1 MEEGD
6 AVEIVTVWRQ
16 SNVIDRYMYTAP
28 ELCLGYWGNQ
38 WNLLFTVF
46 VIFHL
51 IGCMCV
57 LACYRLRMFI
67 DQLHRKTEVG
77 SQCTW
82 MPLTTHNG
90 VSYVFFTYSTTA
102 STPGA
107 RDRRCFSTDTLREAG
122 TLTVVQYFGNVDVFS
137 ACKNSYID

>member
-6 AVEIVTVWRQ
+6 AVGVVTVWRQ

-51 IGCMCV
+51 ISCMCI
-57 LACYRLRMFI
+57 LACYRLRMYI
-67 DQLHRKTEVG
+67 DQLHRKAELG

-82 MPLTTHNG
+82 MPLTAHMELVTYFSRTRQRQVRLALG
-90 VSYVFFTYSTTA
+90 TDVVFLRIRYV
-102 STPGA
+102 
-107 RDRRCFSTDTLREAG
+107 EAG
-122 TLTVVQYFGNVDVFS
+122 TLTAVQYFGNVDVFS